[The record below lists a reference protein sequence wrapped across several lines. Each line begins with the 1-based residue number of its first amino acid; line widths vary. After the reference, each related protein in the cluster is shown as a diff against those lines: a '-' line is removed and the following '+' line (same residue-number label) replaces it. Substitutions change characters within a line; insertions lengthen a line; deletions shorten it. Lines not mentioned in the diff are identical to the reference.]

1 VPLTVLLESEWV
13 LCSAFGLPPAD
24 VIRALRG
31 LAGLARVTVENPS
44 TAAAALDWAERGL
57 DFADALHL
65 ATAQQH
71 DGFVIFDKAF
81 IRTARKLGAPPAHEP

>member
-1 VPLTVLLESEWV
+1 
-13 LCSAFGLPPAD
+13 
-24 VIRALRG
+24 
-31 LAGLARVTVENPS
+31 LAGLARVTIENPG

-71 DGFVIFDKAF
+71 DGFVTFDKPL
-81 IRTARKLGAPPAHEP
+81 IRTARKLDAPPMRAP